1 MRMLIANRPRPPPE
15 SEGTVLDY
23 FHIILFLHIL
33 GAIAGFGPTFA
44 YGFMTPL
51 KNDERSVRTTVETI
65 QRIQRRLVLPVIVIQ
80 PITGVLLIGAS
91 GRDQGFWQHEWLWIA
106 ISIYAVL
113 FVLAIFVDAPSRRRS
128 LEMVRADRIGT
139 PEFDREVKL
148 QNTLGPILGVGVLVI
163 LILMVF
169 KPGD

>member
-1 MRMLIANRPRPPPE
+1 
-15 SEGTVLDY
+15 VLDY
-23 FHIILFLHIL
+23 FHVILFLHIL

-44 YGFMTPL
+44 FGFMTPL
-51 KNDERSVRTTVETI
+51 KHDEGSVRTIVETI

-80 PITGVLLIGAS
+80 PITGVLLIEAS
-91 GRDQGFWQHEWLWIA
+91 GRNHGFWQHEWLWIA

-113 FVLAIFVDAPSRRRS
+113 FVLAIFVDAPSGRRS
-128 LEMVRADRIGT
+128 LEMVRANQIGT

-163 LILMVF
+163 LVLMVF